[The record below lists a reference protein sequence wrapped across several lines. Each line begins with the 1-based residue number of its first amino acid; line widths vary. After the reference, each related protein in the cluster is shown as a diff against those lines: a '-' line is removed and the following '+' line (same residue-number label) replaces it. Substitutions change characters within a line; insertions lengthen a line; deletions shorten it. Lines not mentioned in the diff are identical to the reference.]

1 MDGSLPAGEVF
12 AGRYELREVVGQ
24 GASAVVYRARDL
36 RHDRDV
42 AVKVLRDEL
51 TQSLTADRFAR
62 EIGITASLAH
72 PHILPLY
79 DSGESGG
86 KFFYVAPFI
95 HGESLRHRLE
105 REPQL
110 PLRDAVVIARAIA
123 SALECAHERGI
134 VHRDIKPENV
144 LLTSG
149 QALLSDFGIARVLQ
163 AQENQRFTVT
173 GLVIGTPQ
181 YMSPAQAT
189 GETPI
194 DARSDIYSLGC
205 MLYEMLAGAAPFSGP
220 SVHAVILSRFAQA
233 LPDVRE
239 RRAEVPRA
247 LAELVSA
254 MAARLPAQRVQTA
267 AQLSAL
273 LSAVESECPPSGPTY
288 DRIAGRILRTRL
300 RLKRSRS
307 IAAGTVA
314 ALLLLTTWLARDTPL
329 VAGLLSRAPR
339 VNTLAVLPLANLS
352 GDVQQEFFADGLTE
366 VLISDLSQLAGVKV
380 ISRTSVMQYK
390 MIKRPMREIARELNA
405 DALLEGTVQREGE
418 RLLIT
423 ANLVSGSSGENIW
436 TRSYPGRVG
445 ELLDLQR
452 SVGLD
457 VAREIGARFAR
468 RSAPRQATVKPESQT
483 SYLKGA
489 YYAGQGRF
497 AEATASFQKAVDVDP
512 TNAAAY
518 AALARAYYFRAFFG
532 EVAPQEAFSQMRR
545 AAGTA
550 LTLDPDNGEAH
561 GLMALV
567 NTHFDYDWVA
577 AEKRFAQALALSP
590 SNAQVHHDY
599 AHFLL
604 AMRRGPESVEESR
617 RALELDPANPML
629 TSCLGWHSLFDERFD
644 QSLQYA
650 TEAQR
655 MMPSHWALTVQGW
668 AESSS
673 GQQEKA
679 VESMRKA
686 AALAPTLGFTKAAL
700 AHALARNGETREAR
714 AILAQLLEQARIG
727 YVSAYDITIVYTGLG
742 DADQAFDWL
751 GKAIAERSM
760 FVVHSTWDA
769 RLRPLHSDRRFAE
782 LTERLA
788 APDRPVSPRAA
799 KAVAI
804 AVRRQRDASVRH
816 HARGEVIGSY
826 VPGGV
831 THGFLARRI

>member
-1 MDGSLPAGEVF
+1 VDGSLPSGEIF
-12 AGRYELREVVGQ
+12 AGRYELHEVIGQ

-62 EIGITASLAH
+62 EIGITASLVH
-72 PHILPLY
+72 PHILPLH

-95 HGESLRHRLE
+95 DGESLRHRLE

-163 AQENQRFTVT
+163 VQEDQRLTAT

-181 YMSPAQAT
+181 YMSPEQAT
-189 GETPI
+189 GEIPI

-205 MLYEMLAGAAPFSGP
+205 MLYEMLAGTTPFSGP
-220 SVHAVILSRFAQA
+220 SAHAVIMSRFAKA

-247 LAELVSA
+247 LAELVST
-254 MAARLPAQRVQTA
+254 MAARQPAQRVQTA
-267 AQLSAL
+267 RQLSAM

-288 DRIAGRILRTRL
+288 NRMAGHILARARL

-307 IAAGTVA
+307 MAAGTA
-314 ALLLLTTWLARDTPL
+314 AAVLLLTTWLVRDTPL

-366 VLISDLSQLAGVKV
+366 VLITDLSQLAGVKV

-390 MIKRPMREIARELNA
+390 MIKRPMHEIARELNA

-423 ANLVSGSSGENIW
+423 ANLVSGSSGQNIW

-445 ELLDLQR
+445 ELLELQR
-452 SVGLD
+452 AVGLD
-457 VAREIGARFAR
+457 VAREIGARFAQ
-468 RSAPRQATVKPESQT
+468 RSAPRQARIKPESQT
-483 SYLKGA
+483 SFLKGA

-497 AEATASFQKAVDVDP
+497 QEATASFQKAVDVDP

-518 AALARAYYFRAFFG
+518 AGLARAYYFRAFFG

-545 AAGTA
+545 AAGAA
-550 LTLDPDNGEAH
+550 LTLDPQNGEAH

-567 NTHFDYDWVA
+567 HTHFDYDWAA
-577 AEKRFAQALALSP
+577 AEKRFEDALTHSP

-604 AMRRGPESVEESR
+604 AMQRGPESVDESR

-644 QSLQYA
+644 QSMQYA
-650 TEAQR
+650 SEAQR
-655 MMPSHWALTVQGW
+655 MMPSYWALIVQGW

-686 AALAPTLGFTKAAL
+686 TALAPALGFTKAAL
-700 AHALARNGETREAR
+700 AHALARNGEAREAR
-714 AILAQLLEQARIG
+714 AILAQLLEQARTG
-727 YVSAYDITIVYTGLG
+727 YVSAYDITIVYAGLG

-751 GKAIAERSM
+751 GKALAERSM
-760 FVVHSTWDA
+760 FVVHLTWDA

-782 LTERLA
+782 LTQRLA
-788 APDRPVSPRAA
+788 APDRPVSP
-799 KAVAI
+799 KGPKTVA
-804 AVRRQRDASVRH
+804 S
-816 HARGEVIGSY
+816 
-826 VPGGV
+826 
-831 THGFLARRI
+831 L